1 MEPRPLA
8 IEARGLTKSFDSNR
22 ALRGIDLCVRQGE
35 TLAVFGPNGAG
46 KTTLIKLLATLLSP
60 SSGIISING
69 LAIKERSTEIRRD
82 ICVVLGHTFLYA
94 GLTALENLMFYGRMF
109 DVPNPKDRAREA
121 AEQMGISHRLHDKTG
136 SLSRGMQQRL
146 SIARA
151 LLHRPSIL
159 LLDEPETGLDQQGIS
174 LLWQAIRGEENR
186 TIVHTSHNLEM
197 GLAACDRLI
206 IMDRGKIAAEK
217 PAGITLEELRSVYN
231 QATEAAR

>member
-1 MEPRPLA
+1 MKPLPSA
-8 IEARGLTKSFDSNR
+8 IEISRLSKSFDSNR
-22 ALRGIDLCVRQGE
+22 ALRGIDLRVRQGE

-60 SSGIISING
+60 SSGTIRING
-69 LAIKERSTEIRRD
+69 LAIKERPAEIRRE
-82 ICVVLGHTFLYA
+82 IGVVLGHTFLYP
-94 GLTALENLMFYGRMF
+94 GLTALENLVFYGRMF
-109 DVPNPKDRAREA
+109 DVPNPKSRAEEA
-121 AEQMGISHRLHDKTG
+121 AERMGISHRLHDKTG

-151 LLHRPSIL
+151 LLHQPSIL

-174 LLWQAIRGEENR
+174 LLWQALRSREKR

-197 GLAACDRLI
+197 GLATCDRFI

-217 PAGITLEELRSVYN
+217 PAGITLEELRTAYDR
-231 QATEAAR
+231 ATGAVR